1 MTMIIVI
8 HITQEQSQ
16 PQLVRI
22 QITQMDPIVTMITTI
37 TTTTTTTIDDDNEYD
52 DDSDYTQETTSD
64 NKVYKYHKRIQYDSS
79 EDAYDDGY
87 DDIYDD
93 GDYDYDRYDN
103 DEDYAEGVDDAM
115 AEIDW

>member
-1 MTMIIVI
+1 MTMIRTILRKL
-8 HITQEQSQ
+8 
-16 PQLVRI
+16 PA
-22 QITQMDPIVTMITTI
+22 TTRF
-37 TTTTTTTIDDDNEYD
+37 TI
-52 DDSDYTQETTSD
+52 
-64 NKVYKYHKRIQYDSS
+64 HKRIQYDSS